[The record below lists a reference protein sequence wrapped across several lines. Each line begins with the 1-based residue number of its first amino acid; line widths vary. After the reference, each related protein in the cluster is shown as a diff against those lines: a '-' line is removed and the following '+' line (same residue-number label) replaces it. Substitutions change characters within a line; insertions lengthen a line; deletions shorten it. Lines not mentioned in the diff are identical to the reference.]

1 MTRLGDGRRV
11 VSLKVRA
18 APVDGAANRQAEKL
32 VARALGVPASAVRVR
47 SGQTARIKSV
57 AIAGDGRVL
66 AAAARAAFGGA

>member
-1 MTRLGDGRRV
+1 
-11 VSLKVRA
+11 
-18 APVDGAANRQAEKL
+18 
-32 VARALGVPASAVRVR
+32 VPASAVRVR